1 MHKIIERWSTYFGL
15 DSGLVTAIIKTES
28 GGNKYA
34 FRYEGKGRV
43 SIGLMQILYPSTF
56 RYLNSKVGNQFN
68 FFSLFNPN
76 KNIFLGCF
84 YLSILS
90 EKYSDTD
97 DIIAS
102 YNAGKPI
109 QKYGRYINQTY
120 VNKVRSYYV

>member
-1 MHKIIERWSTYFGL
+1 MHKIIETWSTYFGV
-15 DSGLVTAIIKTES
+15 DYSLVYAIAKTES
-28 GGNKYA
+28 GFNKFA
-34 FRYEGKGRV
+34 FRYEGKGRI
-43 SIGLMQILYPSTF
+43 SIGVMQILYPPTF
-56 RYLNSKVGNQFN
+56 RYLNAKVGNQFN
-68 FFSLFNPN
+68 VFDLFNPN
-76 KNIFLGCF
+76 INIFLGCF

-109 QKYGRYINQTY
+109 YKYGRYINQTY